1 MSPQFSVGDRVHVR
15 QAYPPGH
22 VRTPHFIRGK
32 TGVVANIAGEFA
44 NPEELAYGRDGLPK
58 LALYHIS
65 FRQTDL
71 WSEYDGQPADTTV
84 VAVYENWLDAAE
96 GGER

>member
-1 MSPQFSVGDRVHVR
+1 MTARYSVGDKVRVR
-15 QAYPPGH
+15 RADPPGH
-22 VRTPHFIRGK
+22 VRTPTFIRGHAGTVTK
-32 TGVVANIAGEFA
+32 VVGSFA

-71 WSEYDGQPADTTV
+71 WSEYDGHPADTTV